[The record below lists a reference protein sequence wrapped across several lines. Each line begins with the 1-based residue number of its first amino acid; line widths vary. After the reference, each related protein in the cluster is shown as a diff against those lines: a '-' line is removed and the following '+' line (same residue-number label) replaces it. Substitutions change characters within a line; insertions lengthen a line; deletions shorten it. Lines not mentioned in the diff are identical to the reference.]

1 MATIESVKE
10 VYETIASHFSDTRYS
25 HWKCVR
31 DFLDLFESDQLIG
44 DIGCGNGKN
53 MLYRKDLHY
62 IGCDITENLVEI
74 ARQKTGNEIIVANGT
89 SMPFISRFFDAS
101 MSVAVIHHLMTFKLR
116 KKFLEE
122 MVRCTQVGGL
132 IMFTVWMRDQ
142 PLKKKW
148 TPIPCGEGGEGG
160 DYWIPWHNR
169 SDNKDSNNKESTVLK
184 RYYHLFTESEVLDL
198 IPSNCTLE
206 KITSECYNYC
216 VILRKLA

>member
-1 MATIESVKE
+1 MNENNVKE
-10 VYETIASHFSDTRYS
+10 VYEVIASHFSDTRYS

-31 DFLDLFESDQLIG
+31 DFLDQFESGQLIG

-74 ARQKTGNEIIVANGT
+74 ARQKTGNEIIVADGT
-89 SMPFISRFFDAS
+89 FMPFISEFFDAA
-101 MSVAVIHHLMTFKLR
+101 MSVAVIHHLMTLELR
-116 KKFLEE
+116 KKFVQE
-122 MVRCTQVGGL
+122 MVRCTKDDGF
-132 IMFTVWMRDQ
+132 IMFTVWMHDQ

-148 TPIPCGEGGEGG
+148 TPIPCGEDG

-169 SDNKDSNNKESTVLK
+169 SDNKSSNNKEGEVLQ
-184 RYYHLFTESEVLDL
+184 RYYHLFTEEEVFAL

-216 VILRKLA
+216 VILRKTS